1 MVQKFIEEQNKNLT
15 ELDRSTPTN
24 KSTINRQIY
33 NYLIENKEKLILKHF
48 DSKKLEYCEDLDLES
63 SPEMNINKKFI
74 KKQAAYH
81 RYMKI
86 IKKNQASEKS
96 EIKISSRR
104 EEEAQNDKQSK

>member
-33 NYLIENKEKLILKHF
+33 NYLIENKEKLILKQF

-86 IKKNQASEKS
+86 IKKNQAFEKS
-96 EIKISSRR
+96 EIKISSRK